1 LEIDYED
8 YIYSKKG
15 SKTTTAISDAP
26 YAVKAVWHKAN
37 SLGINIVRVRSAKER
52 YEVTKGET
60 FVGWHGGK
68 TSLYKQ
74 RENPSKPLFFK
85 RKIALGKENRGMQ
98 VLEISTDM
106 DAQQTFDVI
115 DDFEYNTSM
124 TFFQRLVM
132 NFNRLMTGKPL
143 IS

>member
-1 LEIDYED
+1 MKIT
-8 YIYSKKG
+8 YSKKG

-74 RENPSKPLFFK
+74 RKNPSKPLFFK

>member
-1 LEIDYED
+1 MKIT
-8 YIYSKKG
+8 YSKKG
-15 SKTTTAISDAP
+15 SKTTTPISQAP
-26 YAVKAVWHKAN
+26 YSVKAVWQRAN
-37 SLGINIVRVRSAKER
+37 DLGINIVRVRSDKER
-52 YEVTKGET
+52 YEVTKGDT

-74 RENPSKPLFFK
+74 RQNPRKPLFFM
-85 RKIALGKENRGMQ
+85 RKIALGKDNKGMQ

-115 DDFEYNTSM
+115 DDFEYNTSLS
-124 TFFQRLVM
+124 FFQRLVM
-132 NFNRLMTGKPL
+132 NLTRLITGRHL

>member
-1 LEIDYED
+1 MKIT
-8 YIYSKKG
+8 YSKKG

-74 RENPSKPLFFK
+74 REHPSKPLFFK

>member
-1 LEIDYED
+1 MKIT
-8 YIYSKKG
+8 YSKKG

-106 DAQQTFDVI
+106 DTQQTFDVI

>member
-1 LEIDYED
+1 MKIT
-8 YIYSKKG
+8 YSKKG
-15 SKTTTAISDAP
+15 SKTTTPISQAP
-26 YAVKAVWHKAN
+26 YSVKAVWHRAN
-37 SLGINIVRVRSAKER
+37 DLGINIVRVRSAKER
-52 YEVTKGET
+52 YEVTKGDT

-74 RENPSKPLFFK
+74 RQNPSKPLFFK
-85 RKIALGKENRGMQ
+85 RKIALGKENKGMQ

-115 DDFEYNTSM
+115 DDFEYNTSLS
-124 TFFQRLVM
+124 FFQRLVM
-132 NFNRLMTGKPL
+132 NFNRLITCKQL

>member
-1 LEIDYED
+1 MKIT
-8 YIYSKKG
+8 YSKKG

-106 DAQQTFDVI
+106 DAQQTFNVI